1 MRGKTISKWLWVA
14 GAETFRIGFTCWVGN
29 SCVEADEKEN
39 QLKQKLE
46 VAQVAG
52 WDSFHGPKDSLTA
65 WTYLNILEPY
75 YWNINGK
82 NVFAAS
88 MNITCLNNYT
98 IIRHLFLQDGNWIMT
113 PNPKW
118 ENSLTQ
124 DHPTLQIW
132 LVQHFLRWSS
142 LKEAHCQHNRSP
154 KDKMQIIFLQ
164 YVMWV

>member
-1 MRGKTISKWLWVA
+1 MTWFA
-14 GAETFRIGFTCWVGN
+14 GAEALRIGLACWVCN

-52 WDSFHGPKDSLTA
+52 WDSFMALRLAYS
-65 WTYLNILEPY
+65 LNILEHTWTILLKY
-75 YWNINGK
+75 QRK
-82 NVFAAS
+82 NVLAAS

-132 LVQHFLRWSS
+132 LVQHFLRWNS

-154 KDKMQIIFLQ
+154 KDKMHIIFLR

>member
-1 MRGKTISKWLWVA
+1 MIQDTLLITKNHGLLEAVLLVSSCRCDTTHGYGMVYIYVCVCACMYISICMRQYCYIYIYIGTA
-14 GAETFRIGFTCWVGN
+14 HYNRI
-29 SCVEADEKEN
+29 
-39 QLKQKLE
+39 
-46 VAQVAG
+46 
-52 WDSFHGPKDSLTA
+52 
-65 WTYLNILEPY
+65 
-75 YWNINGK
+75 
-82 NVFAAS
+82 S
-88 MNITCLNNYT
+88 MNITCLSNYT

-154 KDKMQIIFLQ
+154 KDKMHIIFFQ
-164 YVMWV
+164 YVVWV